1 MPWFLSML
9 RRLNHFMTRSVSF
22 FKIEPMQPDDIPAV
36 VAVEQASYSMTWPPK
51 AYDYELKQNKLA
63 HYFVLRVSPSRSTAA
78 EQESS
83 VIGLGGFWLLSD
95 EVHINTIAVHPTW
108 RDLGLGE
115 WLLITLLEEGQALS
129 AEVATLEVRP
139 SNHTARRLYQKYG
152 FEQVGQR
159 PHYYSDNDEDALILT
174 TPPLASPDYQ
184 TMLHQRRAN
193 LFVQLNQININKNQK
208 FD

>member
-1 MPWFLSML
+1 MIRYVP
-9 RRLNHFMTRSVSF
+9 F

-36 VAVEQASYSMTWPPK
+36 VVVEQASYSMTWPAK
-51 AYDYELKQNKLA
+51 AYDYELKQNELA
-63 HYFVLRVSPSRSTAA
+63 HYFVLRTSPPQAAAA

-83 VIGLGGFWLLSD
+83 VIGLGGFWLLSG
-95 EVHINTIAVHPTW
+95 EVHINTIAVYPTW
-108 RDLGLGE
+108 RGLGLGE

-139 SNHTARRLYQKYG
+139 SNHAARRLYQKYG
-152 FEQVGQR
+152 FEEVGRR

-193 LFVQLNQININKNQK
+193 LFIRLSQITINKNQK
-208 FD
+208 IN